1 MSFREKMK
9 KKTKPQIMTERV
21 IILLFKKKS
30 LITEKV
36 QQQKLI
42 DVVDCSREDCV
53 KKNKL
58 NY

>member
-1 MSFREKMK
+1 MSHNTF
-9 KKTKPQIMTERV
+9 
-21 IILLFKKKS
+21 ILKKS

-42 DVVDCSREDCV
+42 DVVDSSREDCV